1 MLHRDC
7 ETLRRGR
14 SYPHGGL
21 LVHTHYLPDSPF
33 SGMRFWTSTVV
44 LFFSNVYRGLNR
56 SGPPAPT
63 LPPYRRPSVCV
74 AEALLPRV
82 RLPLLV
88 QSGRSAR
95 PHVRPRLGSPSL
107 ARLRSSP
114 GRSGFGPLARRA
126 TRAVAHLLGRST
138 TTCDGCD

>member
-7 ETLRRGR
+7 ETLRRRR

-63 LPPYRRPSVCV
+63 PPPT
-74 AEALLPRV
+74 AV
-82 RLPLLV
+82 RAFASRKLCFP
-88 QSGRSAR
+88 GYA
-95 PHVRPRLGSPSL
+95 SPCSC
-107 ARLRSSP
+107 
-114 GRSGFGPLARRA
+114 
-126 TRAVAHLLGRST
+126 RAVDRRVPTSDHASAHRH
-138 TTCDGCD
+138 